1 MTQNTDSD
9 TNIAQYD
16 LLIIGGGI
24 NGAGLARDAAGRG
37 FKVCLAEMND
47 LASGT
52 SSASTKLI
60 HGGLRYLEYYE
71 FRLVREALQERT
83 ALWKIAPHIIHPLR
97 FILPYCK
104 GLRPAWMLRAGLFI
118 YDNLGGLKRALP
130 GTKTVNIPKLYG
142 NALKDEFR
150 KGFEYSDARVDDARL
165 VALNARSAAEL
176 GADIKTR
183 TELVKLTPEGKGWR
197 ATLRDKKTNAVYDI
211 RAAFAANM
219 AGPWI
224 NEIMAEALG
233 SAEHPPIRLVQG
245 SHIVVPKIFDHDRAY
260 IFQNPDN
267 RIIFAI
273 SYQTDFTLIG
283 TTDLD
288 YKGDPAKVH
297 ISAEETHYLCTAASE
312 YFRAPVREEDIVWS
326 YSGVRPLY
334 DDGASAAQEATRD
347 YVLKMM
353 GKTNEPPLLNTYGG
367 KITTY
372 RRLAEDAM
380 KHIEGRLGK
389 RGAAWTAGKPLP
401 GGDFPCAEFA
411 AFTQSL
417 AAALP
422 DMDARTIARLAGSY
436 GTDALLI
443 FPKGGDKGRH
453 FGHGLYEAEVNWLR
467 EKEWAQTAE
476 DILWRRSK
484 LGLYF
489 SEAEAQALAD
499 YLAADNAKN

>member
-1 MTQNTDSD
+1 MTPTPPSP
-9 TNIAQYD
+9 TLLPEYD

-24 NGAGLARDAAGRG
+24 NGAGLARDASGRG

-47 LASGT
+47 LAAGT

-60 HGGLRYLEYYE
+60 HGGLRYLEHYE
-71 FRLVREALQERT
+71 FRLVREALQER
-83 ALWKIAPHIIHPLR
+83 AVLWKIAPHIIHPLR

-118 YDNLGGLKRALP
+118 YDNLGGFKRALP
-130 GTKTVNIPKLYG
+130 GTKTVNIPRLYG
-142 NALKDEFR
+142 NALRDEFR
-150 KGFEYSDARVDDARL
+150 LGFEYSDARVDDARL
-165 VALNARSAAEL
+165 VALNARAAAEL

-183 TELVKLTPEGKGWR
+183 TELVKLAPEGTGWR
-197 ATLRDKKTNAVYDI
+197 ATLRDKRQDRTYDI

-224 NEIMAEALG
+224 NEIMAAALG

-245 SHIVVPKIFDHDRAY
+245 SHIIVPKIFDHDRAY

-273 SYQTDFTLIG
+273 PYQTDFTLIG

-288 YKGDPAKVH
+288 YQGDPAKAH
-297 ISAEETHYLCTAASE
+297 ISESEIRYLCAAASE

-353 GKTNEPPLLNTYGG
+353 NAPGSAPLLNTYGG

-380 KHIEGRLGK
+380 KHIEAALGK
-389 RGAAWTAGKPLP
+389 RGAAWTASEPLP
-401 GGDFPCAEFA
+401 GGDFPYAEFA

-422 DMDARTIARLAGSY
+422 DIDARTIARLAGSY

-467 EKEWAQTAE
+467 QKEWAQTAE

-489 SEAEAQALAD
+489 SPAETAALSS
-499 YLAADNAKN
+499 YLSAED